1 MYDDELN
8 VWVNGHHV
16 GYLWCDKRKEMGF
29 LYSNEWL
36 ENTIRF
42 PVSKTLPLRKEAFE
56 PGAENGVAHNYFA
69 NLLPEAD
76 SRKRICRE
84 KKISVENDFELLRAI
99 GGECAGAL
107 SILEDGPQDVTT
119 KYRLLNDND
128 FTELLIKRNPSAVV
142 QAGDNP
148 PRLSLAGAQDKAPVK
163 YENGKFYIPLDN
175 AISTHILKYRLRD
188 INHVPAYETIT
199 MWTAAELKLDV
210 SEIDYCIHEKES
222 FTLSKRYDRVLTS
235 AGLIRLHQEDFCQAS
250 GRSSRSKYEH
260 EGGPTFAECLQ
271 LVREYSTQPLKDIP
285 RLIQW
290 QVFNF
295 LVGNSD
301 AHAKNLSFLY
311 GQDNTTRLSPFY
323 DLIAIHAWP
332 GHVFNHNLALSIGGE
347 TNIHNIQRANWE
359 RLADECDIS
368 FKLFDTTIKDLSAA
382 IIDAFDRAE
391 QRFEERHGKYPALQ
405 QVRQA
410 LIKNQRILRKAFE
423 PGIRSWTS

>member
-8 VWVNGHHV
+8 VWTNGHHV
-16 GYLWCDKRKEMGF
+16 GYLWRGDRNEIGF
-29 LYSNEWL
+29 QYSDEWL
-36 ENTIRF
+36 ENSVRF
-42 PVSKTLPLRKEAFE
+42 PVSKTLPLRAEAFE
-56 PGAENGVAHNYFA
+56 PGAENGIAHNYFA

-84 KKISVENDFELLRAI
+84 KKISVDNDFELLRAI

-107 SILEDGPQDVTT
+107 SILGDEPQDIAPH
-119 KYRLLNDND
+119 YRELSNDD
-128 FTELLIKRNPSAVV
+128 LEELLRVRNPAVV
-142 QAGDNP
+142 VEEGDNP

-175 AISTHILKYRLRD
+175 ALSTHILKYRLRD

-199 MWTAAELKLDV
+199 MWTAVELKLDV
-210 SEIDYCIHEKES
+210 SEIDYCTHEKES
-222 FTLSKRYDRVLTS
+222 FTLGKRYDRLVTPD
-235 AGLIRLHQEDFCQAS
+235 GLVRLHQEDFCQAS
-250 GRSSRSKYEH
+250 GRSSSSKYEH

-271 LVREYSTQPLKDIP
+271 LVKEHSTQPLKDIP

-290 QVFNF
+290 QVFNY

-311 GQDNTTRLSPFY
+311 DQDNTTRLSPFY

-332 GHVFNHNLALSIGGE
+332 SHVFNHDLALSIGGV
-347 TNIHNIQRANWE
+347 TNINNIKREHWEKLAN
-359 RLADECDIS
+359 ECNTS
-368 FKLFDTTIKDLSAA
+368 FKLFDMAIKDLSGG
-382 IIDAFDRAE
+382 IIDAFDRAR
-391 QRFEERHGKYPALQ
+391 QRFEEAHGEYPAFQ

-410 LIKNQRILRKAFE
+410 LIKNQRILKKAFE
-423 PGIRSWTS
+423 